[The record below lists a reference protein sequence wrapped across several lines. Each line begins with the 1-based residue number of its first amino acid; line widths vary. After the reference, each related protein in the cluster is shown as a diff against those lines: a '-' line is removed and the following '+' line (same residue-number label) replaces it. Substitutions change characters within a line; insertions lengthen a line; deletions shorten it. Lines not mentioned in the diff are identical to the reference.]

1 MTSHLTRVLTVVLFS
16 ILAAA
21 AEASV
26 ETKPVGRQSPSD
38 LSDPLADCQVVPSDS
53 AGIDNSVVSRCLGM
67 APPITDLCVG
77 CVELGSRGPVG
88 FSNLAEI
95 AGLQRYSLPEP
106 ATLAVWSLIGLC
118 WSGVN
123 VWRRRRS
130 FDRGSNDLSHRGGIR
145 RVNRRPW
152 PDHVRAQILEIVEG
166 RSVR

>member
-1 MTSHLTRVLTVVLFS
+1 MTSLSTRVLTVLLFS

-26 ETKPVGRQSPSD
+26 ETKPVGHQP
-38 LSDPLADCQVVPSDS
+38 LSESCDPLADCQIVPSDS

-67 APPITDLCVG
+67 APPITELCVG

-88 FSNLAEI
+88 FGNLAEI

-130 FDRGSNDLSHRGGIR
+130 FDRGCNDWSHRQGVR
-145 RVNRRPW
+145 RANRRPW

-166 RSVR
+166 RAVR